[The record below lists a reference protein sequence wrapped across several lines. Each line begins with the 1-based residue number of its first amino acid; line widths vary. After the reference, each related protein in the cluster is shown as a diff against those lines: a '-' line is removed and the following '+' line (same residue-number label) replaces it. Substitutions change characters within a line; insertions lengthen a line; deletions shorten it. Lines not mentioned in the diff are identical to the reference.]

1 MVATFVIL
9 AAQSYASHSVENAI
23 SSLRRQRLGVMVWV
37 SAIQRFKR
45 KCLDLDGN
53 TKLKS
58 KAGQYGNDSSIV
70 CNAVQFADRKFQS
83 EKFNE
88 CYH

>member
-1 MVATFVIL
+1 
-9 AAQSYASHSVENAI
+9 
-23 SSLRRQRLGVMVWV
+23 V

-45 KCLDLDGN
+45 RCLDLDGN

-58 KAGQYGNDSSIV
+58 KAGLYGNDSSIV
-70 CNAVQFADRKFQS
+70 SNTVLFADRKVQA

-88 CYH
+88 FYGLITTVGF

>member
-1 MVATFVIL
+1 M
-9 AAQSYASHSVENAI
+9 
-23 SSLRRQRLGVMVWV
+23 

-45 KCLDLDGN
+45 RCLDLDGN

-58 KAGQYGNDSSIV
+58 KAGNYGNDSSIV
-70 CNAVQFADRKFQS
+70 SDAAQFADRKFHT

-88 CYH
+88 R

>member
-1 MVATFVIL
+1 M
-9 AAQSYASHSVENAI
+9 
-23 SSLRRQRLGVMVWV
+23 

-53 TKLKS
+53 TNLKS
-58 KAGQYGNDSSIV
+58 KAGHYGNDSSIV
-70 CNAVQFADRKFQS
+70 SNAVQFADRKFQA

-88 CYH
+88 LRLIASILVNII

>member
-1 MVATFVIL
+1 VIW
-9 AAQSYASHSVENAI
+9 A
-23 SSLRRQRLGVMVWV
+23 

-70 CNAVQFADRKFQS
+70 SNAVQFADRKLQAEEFI
-83 EKFNE
+83 E
-88 CYH
+88 C